1 MIKAT
6 FYKDSEK
13 GSFFGFNVK
22 GHSGYAESGSDIVC
36 ASVSSMVMLFV
47 NTADGALSLP
57 FDFQSDEEAAMVDF
71 KFKEINEMA
80 KWEGKELNAA
90 KKRLAYE
97 VTKLVHGEDEANKV
111 KAAAEAVFGGGMNSA
126 DMPTTEIEKA
136 ELSEGMSILDVLVKA
151 SLAASKGE
159 ARRLIQQGGVLIAD
173 VKADSLEAVIEESA
187 IGENGLIVKK
197 GKKIF
202 NRIVVK

>member
-47 NTADGALSLP
+47 NMADGVLSLP

-80 KWEGKELNAA
+80 IKSLLCFYECVESVSSEYPAFVKVTEKVL
-90 KKRLAYE
+90 KR
-97 VTKLVHGEDEANKV
+97 
-111 KAAAEAVFGGGMNSA
+111 
-126 DMPTTEIEKA
+126 
-136 ELSEGMSILDVLVKA
+136 
-151 SLAASKGE
+151 
-159 ARRLIQQGGVLIAD
+159 
-173 VKADSLEAVIEESA
+173 
-187 IGENGLIVKK
+187 
-197 GKKIF
+197 
-202 NRIVVK
+202 